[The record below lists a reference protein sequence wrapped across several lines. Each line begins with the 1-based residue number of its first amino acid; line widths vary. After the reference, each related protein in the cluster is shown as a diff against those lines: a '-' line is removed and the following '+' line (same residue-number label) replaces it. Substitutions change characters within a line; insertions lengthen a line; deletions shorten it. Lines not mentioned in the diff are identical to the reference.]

1 MAESMFS
8 LLEGKT
14 MFFSYVQPE
23 ELVNA
28 SVLQESRGNWIQS
41 FPSLSRHT
49 DWELKDKKERDFYI
63 NN

>member
-1 MAESMFS
+1 MFS

-28 SVLQESRGNWIQS
+28 SVLLQESRGNWTQS

-49 DWELKDKKERDFYI
+49 DWELKDKKKRDFYI
-63 NN
+63 KN